1 MSERRPPGR
10 PEGGAAKGMAPR
22 SGEPSSPPSKGW
34 GKGGG
39 QPRSPLA
46 GLRVLDL
53 TRLLPG
59 PVATQH
65 LADLGADVVKI
76 EDTGEGDYARTMGA
90 PSVKS
95 AGETSAFFRLVNRN
109 KRALRLDLKQ
119 PEGVAVFHR
128 LTLSADVVIEGFRP
142 GVMDK
147 LGIGYGVLAEINPR
161 LVFCSISGYGQDGP
175 YAQRAGHDI
184 NYIGYAGVLD
194 QIGTAGGP
202 PAVPNFQIGDLLGG
216 ALAPL
221 VGLLAA
227 VIDAR
232 ATGRGRQVDVAMT
245 DAVFAHAVFPLA
257 GLLARLAPPP
267 RGADLLSGGVP
278 CYGVYETSDGRH
290 MAVGALEKKFWG
302 RLCDTLGRPDL
313 KPFHLAFGERGEQAR
328 RELAAVFAARP
339 QSHWVEVFDQVDC
352 CVTPVLHIGEALD
365 NAQLRARGMVVEA
378 GGLPQLAPP
387 WKLSDYQ
394 FAINRPAPAP
404 GQHSEEIL
412 SEAGYGQDAI
422 AKLRAQGI
430 I

>member
-1 MSERRPPGR
+1 MTER
-10 PEGGAAKGMAPR
+10 
-22 SGEPSSPPSKGW
+22 
-34 GKGGG
+34 GK
-39 QPRSPLA
+39 PLA

-76 EDTGEGDYARTMGA
+76 EDTGEGDYARSMGA
-90 PSVKS
+90 KP
-95 AGETSAFFRLVNRN
+95 GETSAFFKLVNRN
-109 KRALRLDLKQ
+109 KRALRLDLKK
-119 PEGVAVFHR
+119 PEGVAVFRR

-147 LGIGYGVLAEINPR
+147 LGIGYEALAELNPR

-194 QIGTAGGP
+194 QIGAAGGP

-216 ALAPL
+216 ALVPL
-221 VGLLAA
+221 VGLLAS

-232 ATGRGRQVDVAMT
+232 ASGRGRKVDVAMT

-278 CYGVYETSDGRH
+278 CYGVYATADGRH
-290 MAVGALEKKFWG
+290 MAVGALEKKFWEL
-302 RLCDTLGRPDL
+302 LCDTLGRPDL
-313 KPFHLAFGERGEQAR
+313 KPFHLAFGTKGEQAK
-328 RELAAVFAARP
+328 RELATVFASRP
-339 QSHWVEVFDQVDC
+339 QSHWVGVFDKVDC

-365 NAQLRARGMVVEA
+365 NEQLQARGMVVEA
-378 GGLPQLAPP
+378 DGLPQLAPP
-387 WKLSDYQ
+387 YKLSDYE
-394 FAINRPAPAP
+394 FAIERGAPAP
-404 GQHSEEIL
+404 GQHSDEIL
-412 SEAGYGQDAI
+412 REAGYADTDI
-422 AKLRAQGI
+422 DSLRAQGI

>member
-1 MSERRPPGR
+1 MTER
-10 PEGGAAKGMAPR
+10 AK
-22 SGEPSSPPSKGW
+22 
-34 GKGGG
+34 
-39 QPRSPLA
+39 PLA

-76 EDTGEGDYARTMGA
+76 EDTGEGDYARRMGA
-90 PSVKS
+90 PSVKN
-95 AGETSAFFRLVNRN
+95 AGETSAFFKLVNRN
-109 KRALRLDLKQ
+109 KRALRLDLKK
-119 PEGVAVFHR
+119 PGGVAVFQR

-147 LGIGYGVLAEINPR
+147 LGIGYEALAEINPR
-161 LVFCSISGYGQDGP
+161 LVFCSISGYGQTGP

-194 QIGTAGGP
+194 QIGEAGRA

-232 ATGRGRQVDVAMT
+232 ASGRGRQVDVAMT

-278 CYGVYETSDGRH
+278 CYGVYATADGRH
-290 MAVGALEKKFWG
+290 MAVGALEKKFWEL
-302 RLCDTLGRPDL
+302 LCDTLGRADL
-313 KPFHLAFGERGEQAR
+313 KPFHLAFGAKGEKAKQ
-328 RELAAVFAARP
+328 ELAAVFASQP
-339 QSHWVEVFDQVDC
+339 QSHWIEKFAGVDC
-352 CVTPVLHIGEALD
+352 CVTPVLTIAEALE
-365 NAQLRARGMVVEA
+365 NEQLQARGMIVEA
-378 GGLPQLAPP
+378 DGLPQFAPP
-387 WKLSDYQ
+387 WKLSDFD
-394 FAINRPAPAP
+394 FAIERSAPAP
-404 GQHSEEIL
+404 GQHSEDIL
-412 SEAGYGQDAI
+412 REAGFDADAI
-422 AKLRAQGI
+422 DKLREQGI

>member
-1 MSERRPPGR
+1 MANSRRAVRMTER
-10 PEGGAAKGMAPR
+10 AK
-22 SGEPSSPPSKGW
+22 
-34 GKGGG
+34 
-39 QPRSPLA
+39 PLA

-90 PSVKS
+90 RP
-95 AGETSAFFRLVNRN
+95 GETSAFFKLVNRN
-109 KRALRLDLKQ
+109 KRGLRLDLKQ
-119 PEGVAVFHR
+119 PEGLAVFRR

-147 LGIGYGVLAEINPR
+147 LGIGYEALAALNPR

-221 VGLLAA
+221 VGLLAS

-232 ATGRGRQVDVAMT
+232 ASGRGRHVDVAMT

-278 CYGVYETSDGRH
+278 CYGVYATADGRH
-290 MAVGALEKKFWG
+290 MAVGSLEKKFWEL
-302 RLCDTLGRPDL
+302 LCDTLGRPDL
-313 KPFHLAFGERGEQAR
+313 KPFHLAFGAKGEQAK
-328 RELAAVFAARP
+328 RELAAVFAGRSQREWIA
-339 QSHWVEVFDQVDC
+339 VFDEVDC

-365 NAQLRARGMVVEA
+365 NAQLQARGMVVETD
-378 GGLPQLAPP
+378 GLPQLAPP
-387 WKLSDYQ
+387 YKLSDYE
-394 FAINRPAPAP
+394 FAIERGAPAP

-412 SEAGYGQDAI
+412 SEAGFDAAAI
-422 AKLRAQGI
+422 ERLREQGI

>member
-1 MSERRPPGR
+1 MTES
-10 PEGGAAKGMAPR
+10 R
-22 SGEPSSPPSKGW
+22 SK
-34 GKGGG
+34 
-39 QPRSPLA
+39 PLA

-76 EDTGEGDYARTMGA
+76 EDTGEGDYARSMGA
-90 PSVKS
+90 RP
-95 AGETSAFFRLVNRN
+95 GETSAFFKLVNRN

-119 PEGVAVFHR
+119 PEGVAVFRR

-147 LGIGYGVLAEINPR
+147 LGIGYAALAEINPR
-161 LVFCSISGYGQDGP
+161 LVFCSISGYGQSGP

-194 QIGTAGGP
+194 QIGEAGRA

-232 ATGRGRQVDVAMT
+232 ASGRGRCVDVAMT

-278 CYGVYETSDGRH
+278 CYGVYATADGRY
-290 MAVGALEKKFWG
+290 MAVGALEKKFWEL
-302 RLCDTLGRPDL
+302 LCDTLGRPDL
-313 KPFHLAFGERGEQAR
+313 KPFHLAFGAKGEKAR
-328 RELAAVFAARP
+328 AALSAVFASQP
-339 QSHWVEVFDQVDC
+339 QSHWVAKFADIDC
-352 CVTPVLHIGEALD
+352 CVTPVLTINEALGND
-365 NAQLRARGMVVEA
+365 QLQARGMVVEA
-378 GGLPQLAPP
+378 DGIPQFAPP
-387 WKLSDYQ
+387 YKLSDYE
-394 FAINRPAPAP
+394 FSIDRNAPAP
-404 GQHSEEIL
+404 GQHSEDIL
-412 SEAGYGQDAI
+412 REAGFDADAI
-422 AKLRAQGI
+422 DHLRQRGI

>member
-1 MSERRPPGR
+1 MTERPPLGR
-10 PEGGAAKGMAPR
+10 PEGAADRDKAPR
-22 SGEPSSPPSKGW
+22 SGEPPSSLPQGR
-34 GKGGG
+34 GEGGG
-39 QPRSPLA
+39 QSMPPLA

-59 PVATQH
+59 PVATMH

-76 EDTGEGDYARTMGA
+76 EDTGEGDYARSMGA
-90 PSVKS
+90 RP
-95 AGETSAFFRLVNRN
+95 GETSVLFRLINRN

-119 PEGVAVFHR
+119 AEGVAVFRR
-128 LTLSADVVIEGFRP
+128 LTLSADVLVEGFRP

-147 LGIGYGVLAEINPR
+147 LGLGYAALAEINPR
-161 LVFCSISGYGQDGP
+161 LVFCSITGYGQDGP

-194 QIGTAGGP
+194 QIGAADGP
-202 PAVPNFQIGDLLGG
+202 PVVPNFQIGDLLGG

-221 VGLLAA
+221 VGLLAS

-232 ATGRGRQVDVAMT
+232 VTGRGRKVDVAMT

-257 GLLARLAPPP
+257 GWLSRRAPPP

-278 CYGVYETSDGRH
+278 CYGVYATAAGRH
-290 MAVGALEKKFWG
+290 MAVGALERKFWE

-313 KPFHLAFGERGEQAR
+313 KPFHLAFGARGEQAKH
-328 RELAAVFAARP
+328 ELAAVFAGRTQAE
-339 QSHWVEVFDQVDC
+339 WTAVFDRVDC

-365 NAQLRARGMVVEA
+365 NEQLRARGMVVEA
-378 GGLPQLAPP
+378 DSLPQLAPP
-387 WKLSDYQ
+387 YKLSDFE
-394 FAINRPAPAP
+394 FAIARSAPAP
-404 GQHSEEIL
+404 GQHSDEIL
-412 SEAGYGQDAI
+412 REAGYGAAEID
-422 AKLRAQGI
+422 KLRAQGI

>member
-1 MSERRPPGR
+1 MTES
-10 PEGGAAKGMAPR
+10 R
-22 SGEPSSPPSKGW
+22 SK
-34 GKGGG
+34 
-39 QPRSPLA
+39 PLA

-76 EDTGEGDYARTMGA
+76 EDTGEGDYARSMGA
-90 PSVKS
+90 RP
-95 AGETSAFFRLVNRN
+95 GETSAFFRLVNRN

-119 PEGVAVFHR
+119 PEGLAVFQR

-147 LGIGYGVLAEINPR
+147 LGIGYERLAELNPR

-194 QIGTAGGP
+194 QIGAAGGP
-202 PAVPNFQIGDLLGG
+202 PVVPNFQIGDLLGG

-232 ATGRGRQVDVAMT
+232 ASGRGRHVDVAMT
-245 DAVFAHAVFPLA
+245 DAVLAHAVFPLA

-278 CYGVYETSDGRH
+278 CYGVYATADGRH
-290 MAVGALEKKFWG
+290 MAVGALEQKFWIL
-302 RLCDTLGRPDL
+302 LCDTLGRPDL
-313 KPFHLAFGERGEQAR
+313 KPFHLAFGAKGEQAR
-328 RELAAVFAARP
+328 RELAAVFASRS
-339 QSHWVEVFDQVDC
+339 QHEWIEVFERVDC

-365 NAQLRARGMVVEA
+365 NEQLQARGMVVEA
-378 GGLPQLAPP
+378 DGLPQLAPP
-387 WKLSDYQ
+387 YKLSGYE
-394 FAINRPAPAP
+394 FTVERAAPAP

-412 SEAGYGQDAI
+412 REAGYAAQDI
-422 AKLRAQGI
+422 ERLREQGI

>member
-1 MSERRPPGR
+1 MTEKAGR
-10 PEGGAAKGMAPR
+10 AK
-22 SGEPSSPPSKGW
+22 
-34 GKGGG
+34 
-39 QPRSPLA
+39 PLA

-76 EDTGEGDYARTMGA
+76 EDTGEGDYARSMGA
-90 PSVKS
+90 RP
-95 AGETSAFFRLVNRN
+95 GETSAFFKLVNRN

-119 PEGVAVFHR
+119 PEGVAVFQR

-147 LGIGYGVLAEINPR
+147 LGIGYDALAELNPR

-194 QIGTAGGP
+194 QIGAAGGP
-202 PAVPNFQIGDLLGG
+202 PVVPNFQIGDLLGG

-232 ATGRGRQVDVAMT
+232 ATGHGRHVDVAMT
-245 DAVFAHAVFPLA
+245 DAVFAHAVFPLT

-278 CYGVYETSDGRH
+278 CYGVYATADGRH
-290 MAVGALEKKFWG
+290 MAVGALEKKFWEL
-302 RLCDTLGRPDL
+302 LCDTLGRADL
-313 KPFHLAFGERGEQAR
+313 KPFHLAFGAKGEQAKQD
-328 RELAAVFAARP
+328 LAAVFAGQP
-339 QSHWVEVFDQVDC
+339 QSHWIGVFDQVDC

-365 NAQLRARGMVVEA
+365 NEQLQARGMVVEA
-378 GGLPQLAPP
+378 DGLPQLAPP
-387 WKLSDYQ
+387 YKLSEYD
-394 FAINRPAPAP
+394 FAIERSAPAP

-412 SEAGYGQDAI
+412 REAGFDENAI
-422 AKLRAQGI
+422 DHLRQRGI